1 MMMENIDKELEF
13 FKEWDKKAL
22 RNDDFGNVYS
32 VDINSAI
39 SMAKN
44 RVREVIL
51 KLTHSKTSKE
61 EIRFSLLRMGTL
73 FLDIKIGQKKKLD
86 DFYVLFENGILKK
99 EHYLLY
105 QNGIRVLEAVIY
117 VLSIIYMRNR
127 SFLERI
133 DIPSLKYFDCSYKEI
148 TEECLSKWE
157 DRFEN
162 GIIALQKQR
171 SGEEVELKDVPSFI
185 QELEIE
191 MFKFGEAF
199 SLKECH
205 SRLYSL
211 RTNMQYSSLAN
222 VLLATLLKVYALP
235 KENSIQEEFYKCLV
249 KRIEC
254 IFFELL
260 NAINT
265 RQTDVESSIRNVLG
279 FLLDINIDKENL
291 FSFLKDRIV
300 QKVSVIEHAEQ
311 KINFLREEFEAYNT
325 FLLCDD
331 YVEYDIN
338 KIKYCQGNG
347 IQEYLEFLKD
357 IREKFIVRGKI
368 TWHGS
373 LEEFATHFFTLISRG
388 CFRINGEIVYEPIYK
403 KLYKVF
409 CIYND
414 LGEVTLTEFMR
425 IFKAINLQKSELV
438 SSPSNHLEFDDKLKW
453 TLTPQEFVQIF
464 CPFIAENRLSIN
476 GKNSMRAIVDIISN
490 SIYIPRK
497 DKEGELKPLGLLG
510 LFKKE
515 NSGTPY

>member
-1 MMMENIDKELEF
+1 MMMGNIDKELEF

-105 QNGIRVLEAVIY
+105 QNGIRVLDAVNY

-162 GIIALQKQR
+162 GMIALQKKR

-191 MFKFGEAF
+191 VFKFGEAF

-205 SRLYSL
+205 SQLSSL

-254 IFFELL
+254 ILFELL

-265 RQTDVESSIRNVLG
+265 RQTEVESSIRKVLG

-291 FSFLKDRIV
+291 LSFLKDRIV

-311 KINFLREEFEAYNT
+311 KTNFLREEFESYNT
-325 FLLCDD
+325 FFLCDD

-338 KIKYCQGNG
+338 KIKYCSENG
-347 IQEYLEFLKD
+347 IQEYLEFLKG
-357 IREKFIVRGKI
+357 IREKFIVREKI

-373 LEEFATHFFTLISRG
+373 PEEFATHFITLISRG
-388 CFRINGEIVYEPIYK
+388 CFRINGKIVYDPIYK

-414 LGEVTLTEFMR
+414 LGEVTLPEFMG
-425 IFKAINLQKSELV
+425 IFKTTNLQTSESVL
-438 SSPSNHLEFDDKLKW
+438 SPSNRLEFDDKLEW
-453 TLTPQEFVQIF
+453 TLLPKDFVQTF
-464 CPFIAENRLSIN
+464 YPFMQKNLLSIN
-476 GKNSMRAIVDIISN
+476 GKYSMRALVEGISAL
-490 SIYIPRK
+490 IYISKVNKK
-497 DKEGELKPLGLLG
+497 DEIMPTTLQGF
-510 LFKKE
+510 FKKE
-515 NSGTPY
+515 SCGTPY